1 VVLMLENSLCT
12 SCTPSWP
19 PIFPFAT
26 ASAIA
31 RRRKERPKRRSAA
44 LTGRRSAMY
53 ESKARHPLSP
63 PTPDPL
69 SQPVYEAMWDLFLAI
84 GELWLLTDDPHQ
96 YRLRFRTFLEN
107 RIALN
112 PLYAAYYFAAAT
124 LIADLTAQANAF
136 AAYQLIFFNRNP
148 QNLEFDPELMQAVR
162 EHVAFELIAR
172 RMALGSFVN
181 FGAVAYMGYMAGAN
195 LPDQPTPYRTA
206 EGLNEG

>member
-1 VVLMLENSLCT
+1 
-12 SCTPSWP
+12 
-19 PIFPFAT
+19 
-26 ASAIA
+26 
-31 RRRKERPKRRSAA
+31 
-44 LTGRRSAMY
+44 MY

-69 SQPVYEAMWDLFLAI
+69 SHAVYESMWELFLAI
-84 GELWLLTDDPHQ
+84 GELWQLTDDPRP

-112 PLYAAYYFAAAT
+112 PLYSAYYYAAAT
-124 LIADLTAQANAF
+124 LIADLAAQANAL
-136 AAYQLIFFNRNP
+136 AAYELIFFNRNP
-148 QNLEFDPELMQAVR
+148 KNLEFDPELMQEVR
-162 EHVAFELIAR
+162 VHVAFEFIAR

-195 LPDQPTPYRTA
+195 LPDQPAPYRTA